1 MAFEEYQHKRSA
13 TAGLVPA
20 AGELLDGEIAVN
32 TTDAKLYIKN
42 ASGNVVQIGGGGG
55 VSDGD
60 KGDITVS
67 GSGATWTIDNGVVSL
82 TKLSATGS
90 ASSSTFLRGDN
101 TWASASVNVQPTI
114 KPFTGQYTAGAHFNA
129 TTMSTV
135 AVPANAFRAYPVI
148 FPHAITIDQI
158 AWVVTTSA
166 ATGLMRAAI
175 YGSNADGVPDG
186 AALVASGEV
195 SSSTTGT
202 KTQAVSYTLSA
213 YTQYWL
219 ALWCGT
225 ASTTV
230 RGHPIGSLPAIFF
243 NPAATSSY
251 VGIGITST
259 YSTAG
264 AFPTLTASSF
274 SNVANW
280 LSGAVMPAVYLRLA

>member
-1 MAFEEYQHKRSA
+1 MAIILHKRSS
-13 TAGLVPA
+13 TASVVPA
-20 AGELLDGEIAVN
+20 ATELSLGELAINTADGKVYLKKSDG
-32 TTDAKLYIKN
+32 T
-42 ASGNVVQIGGGGG
+42 VVQVGGG
-55 VSDGD
+55 VTDGD
-60 KGDITVS
+60 KGDITVAS
-67 GSGATWTIDNGVVSL
+67 GGSSWTIDNGVVSL
-82 TKLSATGS
+82 AKLSATGTPT
-90 ASSSTFLRGDN
+90 ASNFLRGDN
-101 TWASASVNVQPTI
+101 TWASAAVNVQPTI
-114 KPFTGQYTAGAHFNA
+114 KPFTGQYTSGAHFNA

-135 AVPANAFRAYPVI
+135 AVPINGLRAYPVI

-158 AWVVTTSA
+158 AWAVTTSA

-175 YGSNADGVPDG
+175 YGSNANGVPDG

-195 SSSTTGT
+195 SSNGTGT

-219 ALWCGT
+219 AIWCGT
-225 ASTTV
+225 AATTV
-230 RGHPIGSLPAIFF
+230 RGHSIGSLPAIFF

-264 AFPTLTASSF
+264 AFPTLTASNF

>member
-42 ASGNVVQIGGGGG
+42 ASGTVVQIGGGG

-82 TKLSATGS
+82 AKLSATGTPS
-90 ASSSTFLRGDN
+90 AANFLRGDN
-101 TWASASVNVQPTI
+101 TWASAANNVQPTI

-135 AVPANAFRAYPVI
+135 AVPANGLRAYPVI
-148 FPHAITIDQI
+148 FPHEITIDQI
-158 AWVVTTSA
+158 AWVVTTAA

-175 YGSNADGVPDG
+175 YGSNANGVPDG
-186 AALVASGEV
+186 TALVASGEV

-219 ALWCGT
+219 ALWSGT

-230 RGHPIGSLPAIFF
+230 RGHPIGSLSAVFH

-251 VGIGITST
+251 TGIGITST

-264 AFPTLTASSF
+264 AFPTLTASNF
-274 SNVANW
+274 SNVSNW
-280 LSGAVMPAVYLRLA
+280 LAGAVIPAVYLRLA